1 MCTTRSPY
9 YNVRK
14 FQVDTFYS
22 FGQVWPYTDRERE
35 TGREGEREREREKHL
50 QQINKIDKLV
60 YCIPQFF

>member
-35 TGREGEREREREKHL
+35 TGREGERERERETPT
-50 QQINKIDKLV
+50 ID
-60 YCIPQFF
+60 